1 TPTSPLSSMPS
12 SPRGVAF
19 LNVAPSYV
27 PHTRVEC
34 HYTLP
39 PSTKPSARDWV
50 GIFKAEV
57 TSVRDYYTFVWC
69 TVPESGGVTG
79 APIHCSVQFQA
90 SYLPKPGAQQYQFR
104 YVDRRGEVRGQSSPF
119 RFNEPRPMDELVT
132 LEEAGDDG
140 GTDMLVVVPKATV
153 LQSQLEESQQERG
166 ALLRERHRLEDEVEE
181 LRRRVTE
188 LEEALGSL
196 RDEHNKLAGQYKEL
210 SGSHEAVSEQ
220 RKTLSRQVAE
230 REARIRELEADAQAM
245 GQRLLEK
252 EVKLQASEKESRSLA
267 CDLQEAMTLHGQK
280 LSQTL
285 LLQEEMVQLKHKLG
299 IAQRRTVST
308 GIPHSTGLDWG
319 EGAPPAAGSST
330 GESTNTPLIAD
341 LHRSRLEVAETNIKL
356 ADMTLKWKEGKSQWW
371 KEKAVLLQNVE
382 TEKDKILKLSA
393 EVLRLEQSVQEER
406 AQRQGLCAELAR
418 ERDSSLVQVSEGRRE
433 LRELRAALQVV
444 QKDKEQLQSEKQ
456 EMLSYARRLEER
468 LEKVADEKWSEVAT
482 GDEDE
487 LVSGSLD
494 SPLSDS
500 EDESPEDMRLPA
512 QLGRYSLCDNR
523 GAPCTPPSSREP
535 ARTVVISQPA
545 PIAAQMAQPPEETS
559 SDSEAED
566 EKAVLMAAVQN
577 GGEEASLLLPE
588 LSSAVYEVASLGS
601 PGPLCRERFSL
612 DSRQGG
618 LEKHGDGHYFFS
630 AHPPFAFD

>member
-252 EVKLQASEKESRSLA
+252 EAELDRARNTVKSLLRQQEQIHHQLKEENAEKEQYQVCWR
-267 CDLQEAMTLHGQK
+267 G
-280 LSQTL
+280 
-285 LLQEEMVQLKHKLG
+285 
-299 IAQRRTVST
+299 
-308 GIPHSTGLDWG
+308 G
-319 EGAPPAAGSST
+319 EGVLRVWQSRRWGSPPAAGSST

>member
-1 TPTSPLSSMPS
+1 MEETQPPA
-12 SPRGVAF
+12 GVAF

-252 EVKLQASEKESRSLA
+252 EAELDRARNTVKSLLRQQEQIHHQLKEENAEKEQYQVKLQASEKESRSLA

-319 EGAPPAAGSST
+319 EGGWQGS
-330 GESTNTPLIAD
+330 GI
-341 LHRSRLEVAETNIKL
+341 
-356 ADMTLKWKEGKSQWW
+356 
-371 KEKAVLLQNVE
+371 
-382 TEKDKILKLSA
+382 
-393 EVLRLEQSVQEER
+393 
-406 AQRQGLCAELAR
+406 
-418 ERDSSLVQVSEGRRE
+418 
-433 LRELRAALQVV
+433 
-444 QKDKEQLQSEKQ
+444 
-456 EMLSYARRLEER
+456 
-468 LEKVADEKWSEVAT
+468 
-482 GDEDE
+482 
-487 LVSGSLD
+487 
-494 SPLSDS
+494 
-500 EDESPEDMRLPA
+500 
-512 QLGRYSLCDNR
+512 
-523 GAPCTPPSSREP
+523 
-535 ARTVVISQPA
+535 
-545 PIAAQMAQPPEETS
+545 
-559 SDSEAED
+559 
-566 EKAVLMAAVQN
+566 
-577 GGEEASLLLPE
+577 
-588 LSSAVYEVASLGS
+588 
-601 PGPLCRERFSL
+601 
-612 DSRQGG
+612 
-618 LEKHGDGHYFFS
+618 
-630 AHPPFAFD
+630 